1 MPGVSEMDV
10 DGAVSERRKLVWC
23 GGTPALAS
31 RSVAEEKAVALSYCG
46 STHAVM
52 MATPA
57 DLEDFGIGFSLT
69 EGIVERSEEIT
80 DLELVE
86 HELGIEVR
94 MWLHPDRA
102 QHVAARRRAIAGPVG
117 CGLCGIESL
126 DQACAAPRQVNSRST
141 FLARD
146 LLNAMRSLPALQRLN
161 QKTRAV
167 HAAAF
172 WHSSVG
178 ISAVRED
185 VGRHNALDKLAGAL
199 FRDKLPSTG
208 GAILLTSRISVEMVQ
223 KTAMLGAP
231 LLIAVSAPTTLA
243 IETADQ
249 AGITLVAVARDD
261 GYEVFTHPDR
271 IIFTESRTVAA

>member
-1 MPGVSEMDV
+1 
-10 DGAVSERRKLVWC
+10 
-23 GGTPALAS
+23 
-31 RSVAEEKAVALSYCG
+31 
-46 STHAVM
+46 VM

-57 DLEDFGIGFSLT
+57 DFEDFAFGFSLS
-69 EGIVERSEEIT
+69 EGIISSPRQIEALEIVPH
-80 DLELVE
+80 DD
-86 HELGIEVR
+86 GIELR
-94 MWLHPDRA
+94 MSIA
-102 QHVAARRRAIAGPVG
+102 QPQTTAFLERRRHMAGPTG

-126 DQACAAPRQVNSRST
+126 AE
-141 FLARD
+141 
-146 LLNAMRSLPALQRLN
+146 AMRKPPAVASDLRVSGATVATAVAAVAPHQAINR
-161 QKTRAV
+161 QTHAV
-167 HAAAF
+167 HAAAY
-172 WHSSVG
+172 WEPGAGLV
-178 ISAVRED
+178 ALRED

-199 FRDKLPSTG
+199 FRDKLPSAG

-249 AGITLVAVARDD
+249 AGITLVAVARED

>member
-1 MPGVSEMDV
+1 MNISS
-10 DGAVSERRKLVWC
+10 AASERKKLVWR
-23 GGTPALAS
+23 GGTPVLAS
-31 RSVAEEKAVALSYCG
+31 RSVAEEKAIALSYCG

-57 DLEDFGIGFSLT
+57 DLEDFGIGFSIT

-80 DLELVE
+80 DLELVK

-94 MWLHPDRA
+94 MWLHADRA
-102 QHVAARRRAIAGPVG
+102 QFVSARRRAIAGPVG

-126 DQACAAPRQVNSRST
+126 EQACAAPRRVRSGST

-146 LLNAMRSLPALQRLN
+146 LLNAMRSLPAMQRLN

-167 HAAAF
+167 HAAGF
-172 WHSSVG
+172 WQSAVG
-178 ISAVRED
+178 IRSVRED

-199 FRDKLPSTG
+199 FRDKLPCIG
-208 GAILLTSRISVEMVQ
+208 GAILLTSRVSVEMVQ
-223 KTAMLGAP
+223 KTAMIGAP
-231 LLIAVSAPTTLA
+231 VLIAVSAPTTLA
-243 IETADQ
+243 IETADK
-249 AGITLVAVARDD
+249 AGITLIAVARED

-271 IIFTESRTVAA
+271 IVFTESRTVAA